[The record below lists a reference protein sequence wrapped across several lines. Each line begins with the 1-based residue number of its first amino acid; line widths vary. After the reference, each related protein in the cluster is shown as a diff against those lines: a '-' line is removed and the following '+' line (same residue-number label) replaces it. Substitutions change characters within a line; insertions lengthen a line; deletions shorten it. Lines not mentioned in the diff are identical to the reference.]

1 MKSVCKKKIKK
12 VTTSNMKAKEP
23 AVRYNTMP
31 SISVMRGKL
40 IEVFE
45 HENDAN
51 FIQSMYVFMIQT
63 RNEQEAEKNT
73 KHLNLRASLLLVMA
87 MRTKCR
93 MKICAK
99 HI

>member
-1 MKSVCKKKIKK
+1 
-12 VTTSNMKAKEP
+12 MKAKEP

-73 KHLNLRASLLLVMA
+73 KHSLSELKGILALGDGNENQMSYED
-87 MRTKCR
+87 MRKAYVKDR
-93 MKICAK
+93 FSL
-99 HI
+99 